1 MKLEVFQRVE
11 FEESQIQ
18 LDIPFPSAEGIK
30 STSDDS
36 WRILSLSPPLV
47 SACVHVNTMHSM

>member
-1 MKLEVFQRVE
+1 MNLEVCQRVE

-18 LDIPFPSAEGIK
+18 LDIPFPSTEGVK

-47 SACVHVNTMHSM
+47 SVYM

>member
-1 MKLEVFQRVE
+1 MLLQVDQIVE

-18 LDIPFPSAEGIK
+18 LDIPFPSTEGLK
-30 STSDDS
+30 ATFNDD

-47 SACVHVNTMHSM
+47 IDYNYYHIFVMV